1 MNKLRNITTILTIA
15 ILTASQLPM
24 SAMAAVAE
32 TVNITDPNFMFSVCS
47 GPDLSKLPATSKITV
62 NHAVYNATT
71 KQVENKPE
79 TFDGGHVPTW
89 YKPCNFNAL
98 IDTVQHLINIAIV
111 IGVVVALG
119 SFVYIGYLYMTGTQG
134 NIKKAKDILPK
145 IFFGFIMMLAAWF
158 IVYQLLS
165 WLGASAGFRSL
176 LGSP

>member
-15 ILTASQLPM
+15 ILIVSQLPM

-32 TVNITDPNFMFSVCS
+32 TVNITDPNFMFVVCD
-47 GPDLSKLPATSKITV
+47 GPDLSKITLSAGQKMNITV
-62 NHAVYNATT
+62 
-71 KQVENKPE
+71 K
-79 TFDGGHVPTW
+79 GVPTVW
-89 YKPCNFNAL
+89 SGGAVPGGYVACDFNAL
-98 IDTVQHLINIAIV
+98 INTVQHLINIAIV

-134 NIKKAKDILPK
+134 HIKKAHEMLPK